1 MEYLWMVVVGLG
13 VGMVMGQFLH
23 GDNFGRRGDVAFGVI
38 GALIFG
44 VGLGATD
51 LTPDGGMG
59 SRVVLAAI
67 GAALAL
73 ILRRVLKSV

>member
-23 GDNFGRRGDVAFGVI
+23 GDNFGRRGDVAFGVM

-44 VGLGATD
+44 VGLGAID

-59 SRVVLAAI
+59 SRMVLAAV
-67 GAALAL
+67 GAAIAL
-73 ILRRVLKSV
+73 VLRRMLKSV

>member
-23 GDNFGRRGDVAFGVI
+23 GDNFGRRGDVAFGVM

-44 VGLGATD
+44 VGLGAID